1 MFVKQNAVETQNKPV
16 LSPIRPQNL
25 SARFVWGSLVA
36 NLRSL
41 NLMTLHTACGEI
53 RDVELN
59 GNVLTVLIKEE
70 YLYNILKREETYAQI
85 LKIIKSIEG
94 NLELNFVLAKK
105 QEDKVKIN
113 LQKLQNIFGSDLIV
127 K

>member
-1 MFVKQNAVETQNKPV
+1 
-16 LSPIRPQNL
+16 
-25 SARFVWGSLVA
+25 
-36 NLRSL
+36 
-41 NLMTLHTACGEI
+41 MTLHTACREI

>member
-1 MFVKQNAVETQNKPV
+1 
-16 LSPIRPQNL
+16 
-25 SARFVWGSLVA
+25 
-36 NLRSL
+36 
-41 NLMTLHTACGEI
+41 MTLHTACGEI

-59 GNVLTVLIKEE
+59 GNVLTVLVKEE

-94 NLELNFVLAKK
+94 NLELNFVLVKK